1 MGMVLDD
8 PVHQPS
14 PRYWMVWPGTML
26 LLAGSFS
33 EVGANYK
40 TIYASIVQL
49 FEPLFRRFRKSDVK
63 YDEADLI
70 EEPCTPDE
78 LVPMWMWGGGVVL
91 SIIFTCL
98 IMGLQFKQNVGVT
111 ILAILFAFIF
121 SFIGAESCGR
131 TNIIPVTSIGNASQ
145 LASRFS
151 STAEVKYTDYRSFRS
166 SAAPLTVTV

>member
-1 MGMVLDD
+1 
-8 PVHQPS
+8 
-14 PRYWMVWPGTML
+14 ML

-151 STAEVKYTDYRSFRS
+151 STAEVTYTDYRSFRS
-166 SAAPLTVTV
+166 SAAPLTVTA